1 MKRILCLQ
9 HVPFEGPG
17 YFQKAF
23 EEYGCVLERVLVPE
37 QDLPTATPDALLVM
51 GGPMSVNDPLPWMAR
66 ELDFIREQVAR
77 GVPYLG
83 ICLGSQMLARAIG
96 GTVQPGPAPEV
107 GMISVRKTAAAQHDP
122 LFAHY
127 PDRMDVFG
135 WHGEGI
141 TLPDGAILLAG
152 SPLYPVQAFRYGR
165 AAYGLLFHLEI
176 EAAGVDALC
185 QHCAGDV
192 ERAGRTLED
201 VEAGVSPHLSQ
212 LNQRARQLVRHFVDL
227 LA

>member
-1 MKRILCLQ
+1 MKHIVCLQ

-23 EEYGCVLERVLVPE
+23 EECGASLERVLTPA
-37 QDLPTATPDALLVM
+37 QDLPTRSPDALLVM
-51 GGPMSVNDPLPWMAR
+51 GGPMSVNDPDPWIAR
-66 ELDFIREQVAR
+66 EVDYIREHVAR

-83 ICLGSQMLARAIG
+83 ICLGSQLLARAIG

-107 GMISVRKTAAAQHDP
+107 GMLPVRLTAATQHDP
-122 LFAHY
+122 LFARF

-141 TLPDGAILLAG
+141 TLPEGAIPLAG

-192 ERAGRTLED
+192 ERAGRTLRD
-201 VEAGVSPHLSQ
+201 VETEVSPHLSR
-212 LNQRARQLVRHFVDL
+212 LNQMARQLVRHFVEL
-227 LA
+227 IP